1 MTTKQLTE
9 PHEACEEDGHV
20 IVIAIPNTQQRLRTQ
35 HRSLRVMIPQ
45 SFYWR
50 ENGTRKLAPL
60 LDRIIKG
67 RRLLA

>member
-9 PHEACEEDGHV
+9 PHEACEEEGHA
-20 IVIAIPNTQQRLRTQ
+20 IMIAIPNTQQSSRTQ

-50 ENGTRKLAPL
+50 ANGTRKLAPL
-60 LDRIIKG
+60 LDRIIKEK
-67 RRLLA
+67 RMLA

>member
-9 PHEACEEDGHV
+9 PHEACEEDGQA
-20 IVIAIPNTQQRLRTQ
+20 IVIAIPNIQPSLRTQ

-50 ENGTRKLAPL
+50 ENGPRKLAPL

-67 RRLLA
+67 KRMLA